1 MSYIVGLDIGS
12 AVCKAVIM
20 EDGRLK
26 SYSVHPTGGNF
37 SVAAEKV
44 FNDVLAKTQLSTG
57 DITLIGATGMGV
69 GFIPRS
75 FTKITEISCHSR
87 GVHYLLPRVRT
98 LVEVGNQA
106 SKVIKLTSTGRV
118 ADSLVSD
125 KCAAGSGRI
134 LQIVARVIKVNLE
147 EMGALSLKSTR
158 PVKFTTGCAVFLETE
173 AISRVAEG
181 NAKEDIIAGLH
192 NTMSARLGA
201 MVQRMRIEED
211 CAMTGGGAKDLGLVK
226 MMEKKL
232 GKTLFV
238 PEEPLITGA
247 IGAALI
253 VAEKNPAMEK

>member
-1 MSYIVGLDIGS
+1 MSYIAGLDIGS
-12 AVCKAVIM
+12 AVSKAVIM
-20 EDGRLK
+20 EDGHLK
-26 SYSVHPTGGNF
+26 SYSTYATGGNF
-37 SVAAEKV
+37 SVAADKV
-44 FNDVLAKTQLSTG
+44 FNDALAKAQLSSS
-57 DITLIGATGMGV
+57 DISLIGATGMGV
-69 GFIPRS
+69 RFIS
-75 FTKITEISCHSR
+75 QAFTKITEISCHSR
-87 GVHYLLPRVRT
+87 GTHYLLPEVRT

-106 SKVIKLTSTGRV
+106 SKVIKVTSSGRV

-125 KCAAGSGRI
+125 KCAAGSGRV
-134 LQIVARVIKVNLE
+134 LQVVAKVIKVKLE
-147 EMGALSLKSTR
+147 EMGALSLKSAR

-192 NTMSARLGA
+192 NTMSARIGA

-211 CAMTGGGAKDLGLVK
+211 CAMTGGGAKDRGLVK
-226 MMEKKL
+226 KMEEKL

-253 VAEKNPAMEK
+253 VPEKHPTAEK